1 MSNSVEYISKRFAKL
16 VGGND
21 EAMQYIYSKQ
31 PELTKTYLSVAAA
44 RGKNCMHARTCLR
57 LIFGNEMRVNKDE
70 FKRALRSWG
79 YCS

>member
-1 MSNSVEYISKRFAKL
+1 MSNSVEYIPKRFAKL

-31 PELTKTYLSVAAA
+31 PELTKTYLGVAAA
-44 RGKNCMHARTCLR
+44 RSKNCMHASACLR
-57 LIFGNEMRVNKDE
+57 LSFGNEMRVNKDE

>member
-44 RGKNCMHARTCLR
+44 RGKMA
-57 LIFGNEMRVNKDE
+57 MR
-70 FKRALRSWG
+70 
-79 YCS
+79 